1 MHIHT
6 HTETRPDELSVVVID
21 GRIVD
26 AAWTVSST
34 SKDGGW
40 DNEVFNVGNVSI
52 PASYDEAT
60 RLLMK
65 CRYPRPDKECVIMRK
80 PTDDPERVEHEAFYE
95 RVSEYVAT
103 LGLDKCGSRQ

>member
-21 GRIVD
+21 GKIVD
-26 AAWTVSST
+26 AAWTVST
-34 SKDGGW
+34 ANKDGGW
-40 DNEVFNVGNVSI
+40 VNEVSNVGNISI
-52 PASYDEAT
+52 PASSDEAT

-80 PTDDPERVEHEAFYE
+80 PTDDQERVEHEAFYE
-95 RVSEYVAT
+95 LVSEYVAK
-103 LGLDKCGSRQ
+103 LGLDNRVK

>member
-40 DNEVFNVGNVSI
+40 DNEVSNVVNMSI
-52 PASYDEAT
+52 PASSDEAT

-80 PTDDPERVEHEAFYE
+80 PTDDPERVEHEAFYKL
-95 RVSEYVAT
+95 VTEYVAT
-103 LGLDKCGSRQ
+103 LGMD

>member
-40 DNEVFNVGNVSI
+40 DNEVSNVGNMSI

-95 RVSEYVAT
+95 LVSEYVAK
-103 LGLDKCGSRQ
+103 LGLDNGVK

>member
-1 MHIHT
+1 MLMHT
-6 HTETRPDELSVVVID
+6 HTETRPDELNVVVID

-26 AAWTVSST
+26 AAWTVSSANNA
-34 SKDGGW
+34 GGW
-40 DNEVFNVGNVSI
+40 DNEISNVGNVSI
-52 PASYDEAT
+52 PASSDDAT

-103 LGLDKCGSRQ
+103 LELDKCGSRS

>member
-21 GRIVD
+21 GKIVD
-26 AAWTVSST
+26 AAWTVST
-34 SKDGGW
+34 ANKDGGW
-40 DNEVFNVGNVSI
+40 DNEVSNVGNISI
-52 PASYDEAT
+52 PASSDEAT

-95 RVSEYVAT
+95 LVSEYVAK
-103 LGLDKCGSRQ
+103 LGLDNIVK

>member
-1 MHIHT
+1 MRIHT
-6 HTETRPDELSVVVID
+6 HTETRPDELSIVVID

-26 AAWTVSST
+26 AAWTVSSV
-34 SKDGGW
+34 SKDGVW
-40 DNEVFNVGNVSI
+40 DNEISNVGNVSI

-80 PTDDPERVEHEAFYE
+80 PMDDPERVEHEAFYKL
-95 RVSEYVAT
+95 VAEYVAT
-103 LGLDKCGSRQ
+103 LGLD

>member
-6 HTETRPDELSVVVID
+6 HTEDRPGELIIVVID
-21 GRIVD
+21 GKIVD
-26 AAWTVSST
+26 AAWTVSSEN
-34 SKDGGW
+34 KDGGW
-40 DNEVFNVGNVSI
+40 DNEVSNVGNVSI
-52 PASYDEAT
+52 PASSDEAT

-80 PTDDPERVEHEAFYE
+80 PTDDPERIEHEAFYE

-103 LGLDKCGSRQ
+103 LGLDNRVK